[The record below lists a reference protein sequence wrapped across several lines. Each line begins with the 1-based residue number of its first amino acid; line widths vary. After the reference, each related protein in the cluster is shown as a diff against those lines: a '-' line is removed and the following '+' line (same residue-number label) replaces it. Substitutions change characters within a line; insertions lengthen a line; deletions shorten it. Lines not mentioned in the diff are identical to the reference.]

1 MAGRRDRVSKRER
14 QGNWARA
21 IRAAERRIR
30 PIVRETPV
38 DFSHALSA
46 RTGAEVYLKLE
57 HLQHTGS
64 FKLRGA
70 VNKML
75 SLSPAERRQGVIAA
89 STGNHG
95 MAVCY
100 AARKLGTK
108 ATIYMA
114 PGVAPVKLEMIR
126 ALGGRPVFHGSNPVD
141 AEVHAREVSRQT
153 GVLFISP
160 YNDAEVVA
168 GQGTLGVELHRQLDG
183 LDSVFVSVGGGGLIS
198 GIAAYLKSVRPRLKV
213 VGCWAKNSC
222 VLYQSLRAGRIGE
235 FPEKPTISDGTA
247 GGVEAGAI
255 TFPLCQ
261 ELIDDCVLVTEA
273 EIVRAMKLILRRE
286 RWLVEGAAGVAVA
299 GLLKLRRRYRGKSV
313 AVVLCGRN
321 IPEGKFRRVMTGSA

>member
-1 MAGRRDRVSKRER
+1 MDWVRE
-14 QGNWARA
+14 
-21 IRAAERRIR
+21 IRAAEKRIR

-38 DFSHALSA
+38 DFSQALSA
-46 RTGAEVYLKLE
+46 RSGAEVYLKLE

-75 SLSPAERRQGVIAA
+75 SLTPAERKRGVIAA

-108 ATIYMA
+108 ATIYMS
-114 PGVAPVKLEMIR
+114 PGVAPVKLGMIR
-126 ALGGRPVFHGSNPVD
+126 ALGGRAVFHGTNPVD
-141 AEVHAREVSRQT
+141 AEVRAREVSEQT
-153 GVLFISP
+153 GVPFLSP

-168 GQGTLGVELHRQLDG
+168 GQGTLGVELHRQLG
-183 LDSVFVSVGGGGLIS
+183 KLDAVFVSVGGGGLIS
-198 GIAAYLKSVRPRLKV
+198 GIAAYLKSARRRVQI

-247 GGVEAGAI
+247 GEWKRGRSRFRCA
-255 TFPLCQ
+255 
-261 ELIDDCVLVTEA
+261 
-273 EIVRAMKLILRRE
+273 RN
-286 RWLVEGAAGVAVA
+286 
-299 GLLKLRRRYRGKSV
+299 GLTT
-313 AVVLCGRN
+313 ACW
-321 IPEGKFRRVMTGSA
+321 

>member
-1 MAGRRDRVSKRER
+1 V
-14 QGNWARA
+14 NWARE
-21 IRAAERRIR
+21 IRAAEKRIR

-38 DFSHALSA
+38 DYSHALSA
-46 RTGAEVYLKLE
+46 YSGAEVWLKLE

-75 SLSPAERRQGVIAA
+75 SLTKAERRRGVIAA

-100 AARKLGTK
+100 AARKLRTK

-126 ALGGRPVFHGSNPVD
+126 ALGGHAVFHGTNPVD
-141 AEVHAREVSRQT
+141 AEVRAREVSQQS
-153 GVLFISP
+153 GVPFISP
-160 YNDAEVVA
+160 YNDPAVIA
-168 GQGTLGVELHRQLDG
+168 GQGTLGMELDRQLDP
-183 LDSVFVSVGGGGLIS
+183 LDAVFISVGGGGLI
-198 GIAAYLKSVRPRLKV
+198 GGVAAYLKSVRPRVTV

-222 VLYQSLRAGRIGE
+222 VLYHSLRAGQIAE
-235 FPEKPTISDGTA
+235 FPERPTISDGTA

-261 ELIDDCVLVTEA
+261 ELIGDCVLVSEA
-273 EIVRAMKLILRRE
+273 EILRAMKLLLTRE

-299 GLLKLRRRYRGKSV
+299 GLLKLARKYRGKSV

-321 IPEGKFRRVMTGSA
+321 IPAAKFRVLMAASG

>member
-1 MAGRRDRVSKRER
+1 MNLVRE
-14 QGNWARA
+14 
-21 IRAAERRIR
+21 IVAAEKRIR

-46 RTGAEVYLKLE
+46 RSGAEVWLKLE

-75 SLSPAERRQGVIAA
+75 SLTKATRRRGVIAA

-100 AARKLGTK
+100 AARELGTK

-114 PGVAPVKLEMIR
+114 PGVAPIKLEMIR
-126 ALGGRPVFHGSNPVD
+126 ALGGRPVFYGTNPVD
-141 AEVHAREVSRQT
+141 AEVRAREVSQQT
-153 GVLFISP
+153 GVPFISP
-160 YNDAEVVA
+160 YNDPAVIA
-168 GQGTLGVELHRQLDG
+168 GQGTLGVELHGQLDK
-183 LDSVFVSVGGGGLIS
+183 LDAVFVSVGGGGLIS
-198 GIAAYLKSVRPRLKV
+198 GIAAYLKSVRPRTKIN
-213 VGCWAKNSC
+213 GCWARNSC
-222 VLYQSLRAGRIGE
+222 VLYQSLRAGCIDV

-247 GGVEAGAI
+247 GGVEPGAI
-255 TFPLCQ
+255 TFELCRS
-261 ELIDDCVLVTEA
+261 LIDDTVLVTEG
-273 EIVRAMKLILRRE
+273 EILRAMKLILRGD

-299 GLLKLRRRYRGKSV
+299 GFLKQQRKYAGKRV
-313 AVVLCGRN
+313 ALVLCGRN
-321 IPEGKFRRVMTGSA
+321 IPADKAKKLLLD